1 MTCDNTSHLC
11 LAMLHIWTTFPMC
24 KSGLLLPHNALRRST
39 ACSNRKV
46 GHNVTLRRNKTIT
59 MLGQAVRRFTT
70 SAVRSS
76 HYAEGP
82 GKVISVYLAHFILL
96 IIATFSSA
104 GLVCSHRLNVA
115 TVIWR
120 SLVFFDKTS
129 TVAISMIDCQ
139 VCFSFIT
146 PWNI

>member
-1 MTCDNTSHLC
+1 
-11 LAMLHIWTTFPMC
+11 MC
-24 KSGLLLPHNALRRST
+24 CSDLLLPHNALRRST

-46 GHNVTLRRNKTIT
+46 GHNVALRRNKTIT

-96 IIATFSSA
+96 IITTFSA

-139 VCFSFIT
+139 VFFSFIRL
-146 PWNI
+146 